1 MDKTL
6 RTKTDHTIEE
16 EFFHDMLDEHFT
28 EEEVQRQLETA
39 LNWGRY
45 AELFD
50 YDSETGRLVLTD
62 SGTAEPKG
70 STGS

>member
-1 MDKTL
+1 MDRTL
-6 RTKTDHTIEE
+6 RMKSDHTIEE

-45 AELFD
+45 AEIFD
-50 YDSETGRLVLTD
+50 YDSDTGRLVLTD

-70 STGS
+70 SPE